1 MDHFMELLLKVLMT
15 RVSSLLC
22 GLVLFPRYLQL
33 QSPLW
38 TGDWEDKEVCGNIS
52 TVSDLVVL

>member
-1 MDHFMELLLKVLMT
+1 MKCF
-15 RVSSLLC
+15 SSLG

-38 TGDWEDKEVCGNIS
+38 TCDWEPELTIKQDENKTTHESDEVCVEIFPK
-52 TVSDLVVL
+52 DIQ